1 MKSSTS
7 KNRAPADAAKLREF
21 IESRLADLPA
31 RTETVV
37 VSVPVPSAEPCAIL
51 GAFPSEDAFLWRPPA
66 GPDFGGAGT
75 AFSIEAR
82 GESRLDRLREES
94 DELWKTLVH
103 YIHDD
108 CEPSPPALFGGLS
121 FEQETEGNGP
131 WESYSD
137 GSFAIPRWCYG
148 ENESSS
154 WLSLALRGE
163 GEIASPGPFLDRL
176 PGVLERLGT
185 PLGRPGPHPVGASI
199 EQMEK
204 EQWISMVESIREGI
218 GEGRFSK
225 VVAARRAVAELTGDV
240 DPVDVIRRLETS
252 YPDCY
257 RFLFRRGGDS
267 FLGATPER
275 LVRKEGSVIATE
287 ALAGSIDTALDEDK
301 QKLRIIELLD
311 SRKDLGEHELVVDAI
326 RRMLAPFCSRL
337 EIPAR
342 PTVRE
347 LRNVVHLHT
356 PMRGKLARDSHILD
370 LVASLHPTPSVG
382 GVPTADALRWITK
395 NEPDR
400 RGWYAGPVGW
410 FDGEGNGDLAVAIRS
425 GVLRGR
431 RAYIFAGAGIVHD
444 SDPIK
449 EYDETRT
456 KQKPILRALGI
467 RD

>member
-1 MKSSTS
+1 MELSIS
-7 KNRAPADAAKLREF
+7 KNRTPADAAELREF

-37 VSVPVPSAEPCAIL
+37 VSVPVPSAEPCSIL

-66 GPDFGGAGT
+66 GPDFGGTGA
-75 AFSIEAR
+75 AYSIEPK
-82 GESRLDRLREES
+82 GESKLGRLRKES

-103 YIHDD
+103 FTHDD

-121 FEQETEGNGP
+121 FEQETEKDTP
-131 WESYSD
+131 WESFSD
-137 GSFAIPRWCYG
+137 GSFVIPRWCYG

-154 WLSLALRGE
+154 WLSLALHGE
-163 GEIASPGPFLDRL
+163 SEIARPGAFLDRL
-176 PGVLERLGT
+176 PRVLESLGG
-185 PLGRPGPHPVGASI
+185 PLAGPAPHPIGASI
-199 EQMEK
+199 EQMER
-204 EQWISMVESIREGI
+204 EHWIAMVESIRKGI

-240 DPVDVIRRLETS
+240 DPVDVVRRLEVS

-275 LVRKEGSVIATE
+275 LVRKEGSLIATE
-287 ALAGSIDTALDEDK
+287 ALAGSIDAAPNEDK
-301 QKLRIIELLD
+301 RKLRIIELLD
-311 SRKDLGEHELVVDAI
+311 SRKDIGEHELVVDAI

-337 EIPAR
+337 DVPAR

-347 LRNVVHLHT
+347 LRNVIHLHT
-356 PMRGKLARDSHILD
+356 PMRGMLARDSHILD

-382 GVPTADALRWITK
+382 GVPTADALRWIVE

-425 GVLRGR
+425 GVLQGR
-431 RAYIFAGAGIVHD
+431 RAYIFAGAGIVRD
-444 SDPIK
+444 SDPVR
-449 EYDETRT
+449 EYDETST
-456 KQKPILRALGI
+456 KQKPLFRALGI